1 MDHLSGQIIN
11 QHRERKLSPTQ
22 LLALDEHLAKCDQCH
37 LLWVKENSDVNE
49 SATALYG
56 DLLSSDPTADDHLSY
71 EALEALVDNEASD
84 VDREIAEVHL
94 EACSRC
100 TAELVALEELRD
112 QKPIMAPA
120 PEQAPRSS
128 FFGRGNWPRLAVAT
142 FATFILATIVWIVWK
157 SQRSSVET
165 TDTPIAVSVTPSPA
179 NVSSPILTPSP
190 SPSAEIVV
198 SLHDAGGT
206 VTLDN
211 TGKIEGL
218 DELPPTLNAAIKTAL
233 TTEQLN
239 VGPAVAGLRGKGGT
253 LMGSGNEGTPF
264 RLLSPLGVVV
274 QSDYPTFRWEPYE
287 GATVYVVKVY
297 DSNFKEL
304 ATSLSQTATSWKIP
318 ATLPRGAVYI
328 WQVTAIKDGEEIKSP
343 IAPAPQAR
351 FRVLA
356 QDRVNEIKRL
366 QNVKP
371 TSHLALGTLYAE
383 AGLLADARREF
394 RILLQANPGSKVVLK
409 LLQEVNRH

>member
-1 MDHLSGQIIN
+1 VDHLSEQFID

-37 LLWVKENSDVNE
+37 LLWAKGNADGNE
-49 SATALYG
+49 SATALYE
-56 DLLSSDPTADDHLSY
+56 DLLSSYSADDHLSY
-71 EALEALVDNEASD
+71 EALEALVDNESSD

-94 EACSRC
+94 EACPRC

-112 QKPIMAPA
+112 QKPIMTPA
-120 PEQAPRSS
+120 PGQDPKSS
-128 FFGRGNWPRLAVAT
+128 FFSWGNWPRLAVAT
-142 FATFILATIVWIVWK
+142 FATLILATIVWIVWK
-157 SQRSSVET
+157 SQRSPVET
-165 TDTPIAVSVTPSPA
+165 TDTPIVSVTPSPA
-179 NVSSPILTPSP
+179 NVSSPIPTPSP
-190 SPSAEIVV
+190 GPSAEIVV

-218 DELPPTLNAAIKTAL
+218 GELPPSLNAAIRTAL
-233 TTEQLN
+233 RTEQLN

-253 LMGSGNEGTPF
+253 LMGSGNERTPF

-274 QSDYPTFRWEPYE
+274 QSDHPTFRWEPYE
-287 GATVYVVKVY
+287 GATVYTVKVY

-318 ATLPRGAVYI
+318 ATLPRGAVYA
-328 WQVTAIKDGEEIKSP
+328 WQVTAIKDGEEVKSP
-343 IAPAPQAR
+343 TSPAPQAR

-356 QDRVNEIKRL
+356 QDRVDEIKRV
-366 QNVKP
+366 QTIKP

-383 AGLLADARREF
+383 AGLLEDARREF
-394 RILLQANPGSKVVLK
+394 RILLQANPGSKIVQK
-409 LLQEVNRH
+409 LLQEVNSR